1 MAFDSF
7 RDFVNALDAAGELKR
22 ISQSVATELEITEI
36 ADREMK
42 SPGGGKALL
51 FEKPTING
59 VVSPFPVA
67 INTLGSHKRMAM
79 SMGAESVDD
88 VANELGALMKAKPPT
103 SFKEAIKLLSLAL
116 DLRHAKPKSVKTG
129 SCKDVIHKFD
139 APPSRKEPW
148 PAAPDILGSAP
159 APGAADDA
167 SSSAERAP
175 SRVGALGAVDE
186 ASTAAR
192 EARALPT
199 LLNLPILKCWPLDG
213 GRFITLP
220 CVVTRDPDTGE
231 RNVGMYRIQI
241 YDDKTTG
248 MHWQLQKVA
257 ARHGRRYYE
266 KGERMPVSIFIGGDP
281 MFPFAATA
289 PLPDGLDEFLLA
301 GYLRKKSVELVKCET
316 NDLEVPAN
324 ADFVIEGYVDPT
336 EPLREEGPFGDHTG
350 YYTLPE
356 PYPVFHVTAI
366 THRKDAV
373 YPATIVGIP
382 PMEDFY
388 IGGASVKLF
397 LPIFKM
403 NFPEIVDIALPAE
416 GVFHNL
422 VFVSIKKTY
431 PMQAYKIMHGLWGM
445 GQMMFTKY
453 IVVVDAGVNVHN
465 TSEVLFHL
473 TANTDPQRDSIFT
486 KGPSDVLDHATSEIA
501 SGSKLGIDATKKIP
515 GEGFKRA
522 WPPLIKMD
530 DAVRK
535 KIDAL
540 MSQNR

>member
-1 MAFDSF
+1 MAYSSYSE
-7 RDFVNALDAAGELKR
+7 FVAALDRAGELKR
-22 ISQSVATELEITEI
+22 ITQPVATELEITEL

-51 FEKPTING
+51 IEKPTING
-59 VVSPFPVA
+59 AVSPFPVA
-67 INTLGSHKRMAM
+67 INTMGSWRRMAM
-79 SMGAESVDD
+79 SMGADSVDE
-88 VANELGALMKAKPPT
+88 VAAELGSLMKAKPPT
-103 SFKEAIKLLSLAL
+103 TFRQMVSLLSQAL
-116 DLRHAKPKSVKTG
+116 ELRHARPKLVNHG
-129 SCKDVIHKFD
+129 PCKDVIHRFD
-139 APPSRKEPW
+139 APPSRTNPW
-148 PAAPDILGSAP
+148 PAAPDILP
-159 APGAADDA
+159 AQSPGPNARSGKSNAD
-167 SSSAERAP
+167 ERQP
-175 SRVGALGAVDE
+175 GTGNPAV
-186 ASTAAR
+186 S
-192 EARALPT
+192 T
-199 LLNLPILKCWPLDG
+199 LLNIPILKCWPFDG

-220 CVVTRDPDTGE
+220 CVVTKDPDTGD
-231 RNVGMYRIQI
+231 RNLGMYRIQI
-241 YDDKTTG
+241 YDEKTTG

-324 ADFVIEGYVDPT
+324 ADFVIEGYIDPT

-356 PYPVFHVTAI
+356 PYPVFHVTAV

-373 YPATIVGIP
+373 YPCTIVGIP

-388 IGGASVKLF
+388 MGGASVKLF

-453 IVVVDAGVNVHN
+453 IVVVDADVNVHN

-486 KGPSDVLDHATSEIA
+486 KGPADVLDHATSEIA
-501 SGSKLGIDATKKIP
+501 VGSKLGIDATKKLP
-515 GEGFKRA
+515 GEGFKRS

-530 DAVRK
+530 EAVKARM
-535 KIDAL
+535 DRLLEA
-540 MSQNR
+540 

>member
-7 RDFVNALDAAGELKR
+7 RDFVNALDRAGELKR
-22 ISQSVATELEITEI
+22 ISQPVATELEITEI

-51 FEKPTING
+51 FEKPTVNG

-67 INTLGSHKRMAM
+67 INTMGSHKRMAM
-79 SMGAESVDD
+79 SMGANSVDE
-88 VANELGALMKAKPPT
+88 VANELGSLMKPKPPMN
-103 SFKEAIKLLSLAL
+103 FKELIKFLGQAL
-116 DLRHAKPKSVKTG
+116 DLRHTKPKIVSTG
-129 SCKDVIHKFD
+129 TCKEVIHLVDSPKLRVD
-139 APPSRKEPW
+139 SW
-148 PAAPDILGSAP
+148 PAAPDWKNPSAINHQ
-159 APGAADDA
+159 
-167 SSSAERAP
+167 P
-175 SRVGALGAVDE
+175 S
-186 ASTAAR
+186 
-192 EARALPT
+192 T
-199 LLNLPILKCWPLDG
+199 LANLPILKCWPLDG

-220 CVVTRDPDTGE
+220 CVVTKDPDTGE

-248 MHWQLQKVA
+248 MHWQLQKVG

-266 KGERMPVSIFIGGDP
+266 TGTRMHVSIFIGGDP

-336 EPLREEGPFGDHTG
+336 EPLRDEGPFGDHTG

-356 PYPVFHVTAI
+356 PYPVFHITAI

-453 IVVVDAGVNVHN
+453 IVVVDADVDVHN
-465 TSEVLFHL
+465 TSQVLFHL

-486 KGPSDVLDHATSEIA
+486 KGPADVLDHATSEIA
-501 SGSKLGIDATKKIP
+501 IGSKLGIDATKKLP

-530 DAVRK
+530 EGVKAKVE
-535 KIDAL
+535 KIL
-540 MSQNR
+540 GQR

>member
-7 RDFVNALDAAGELKR
+7 RDFVARLDKAGELKR
-22 ISQSVATELEITEI
+22 ISQPVATELEITEL

-51 FEKPTING
+51 FEKPTVNG
-59 VVSPFPVA
+59 EVSPFPLA
-67 INTLGSHKRMAM
+67 INTMGSHKRMAM
-79 SMGAESVDD
+79 SMGAESVDE

-103 SFKEAIKLLSLAL
+103 SFRDAIKLLGQAL
-116 DLRHAKPKSVKTG
+116 ELRHAKPKLVKDG
-129 SCKDVIHKFD
+129 PCKEVIHKFD
-139 APPSRKEPW
+139 ESRKTRVESW
-148 PAAPDILGSAP
+148 PKAPDILG
-159 APGAADDA
+159 GASVLASRSGESV
-167 SSSAERAP
+167 SSS
-175 SRVGALGAVDE
+175 V
-186 ASTAAR
+186 ASPHQ
-192 EARALPT
+192 PT
-199 LLNLPILKCWPLDG
+199 LLNLPIQQCWPLDG

-220 CVVTRDPDTGE
+220 CVVTKDPDTGE

-241 YDDKTTG
+241 YDDRTAG
-248 MHWQLQKVA
+248 MHWQLQKVG

-266 KGERMPVSIFIGGDP
+266 TGTRMPVSIFLGGDP
-281 MFPFAATA
+281 VFTFAATA

-324 ADFVIEGYVDPT
+324 ADFVVEGYVDPK

-366 THRKDAV
+366 THRRDAV
-373 YPATIVGIP
+373 YPATIVGMP

-397 LPIFKM
+397 LPVFKM

-422 VFVSIKKTY
+422 VFVSIRKTY

-453 IVVVDAGVNVHN
+453 IVVVDDDVDVHN
-465 TSEVLFHL
+465 TRDVLFHL
-473 TANTDPQRDSIFT
+473 CANTDPQRDSIFT
-486 KGPSDVLDHATSEIA
+486 KGPADVLDHATSEMAI
-501 SGSKLGIDATKKIP
+501 GSKLGIDATKKLA

-522 WPPLIKMD
+522 WPPLIRMD
-530 DAVRK
+530 ENVRK

-540 MSQNR
+540 FNASDRR

>member
-1 MAFDSF
+1 MAFASF
-7 RDFVNALDAAGELKR
+7 RDFLNQLDGAGELKR
-22 ISQSVATELEITEI
+22 IAQPVASELEITAL

-51 FEKPTING
+51 IENPTVNG

-67 INTLGSHKRMAM
+67 INTMGSWKRMAL
-79 SMGAESVDD
+79 SLNAKSVDE
-88 VANELGALMKAKPPT
+88 VAAELGSLMKAKPPL
-103 SFKEAIKLLSLAL
+103 SFRETLKLLSTAM
-116 DLRHAKPKSVKTG
+116 DLRHAKPKLVKDG
-129 SCKDVIHKFD
+129 PCKEVIHKFD
-139 APPSRKEPW
+139 APPTRTEPW
-148 PAAPDILGSAP
+148 PVAPNIIAPNAP
-159 APGAADDA
+159 ATANVSPSPGGEGRGEGELPTLN
-167 SSSAERAP
+167 SQP
-175 SRVGALGAVDE
+175 S
-186 ASTAAR
+186 
-192 EARALPT
+192 T
-199 LLNLPILKCWPLDG
+199 LLNLPIQKCWPLDG

-220 CVVTRDPDTGE
+220 CVVTKDPDTGE

-241 YDDKTTG
+241 YDDRTTG
-248 MHWQLQKVA
+248 MHWQLQKVG

-266 KGERMPVSIFIGGDP
+266 TGTRMPVAIFLGGDP
-281 MFPFAATA
+281 VFTFAATA

-316 NDLEVPAN
+316 NDLEVPGN

-336 EPLREEGPFGDHTG
+336 EPLRDEGPFGDHTG

-373 YPATIVGIP
+373 YPATIVGMP

-422 VFVSIKKTY
+422 VFVSIRKSY

-453 IVVVDAGVNVHN
+453 IVVVDDDVDVHN
-465 TSEVLFHL
+465 TSEVLFRL
-473 TANTDPQRDSIFT
+473 CANTDPQRDSIFT
-486 KGPSDVLDHATSEIA
+486 KGPADVLDHATSEIA
-501 SGSKLGIDATKKIP
+501 IGTKLGIDATRKLT
-515 GEGFKRA
+515 GEGFKRP
-522 WPPLIKMD
+522 WPPLIKMNEV
-530 DAVRK
+530 VRK
-535 KIDAL
+535 KVDAL
-540 MSQNR
+540 FNK

>member
-7 RDFVNALDAAGELKR
+7 RDFLNALEAANELIR
-22 ISQSVATELEITEI
+22 IPQPVATELEITEL
-36 ADREMK
+36 ADRQMK
-42 SPGGGKALL
+42 SPNGGKALL
-51 FEKPTING
+51 IEKPTVNG
-59 VVSPFPVA
+59 VVSPFPLA
-67 INTLGSHKRMAM
+67 INTLGSWKRMAL
-79 SMGAESVDD
+79 SLGAPSVD
-88 VANELGALMKAKPPT
+88 AAAAELGSLMKAKPPT
-103 SFKEAIKLLSLAL
+103 SLREALKLLGTAM
-116 DLRHAKPKSVKTG
+116 DLRHAKPKTVKIG
-129 SCKDVIHKFD
+129 PCKDVIHRFD
-139 APPSRKEPW
+139 APITRTEPW
-148 PAAPDILGSAP
+148 PNAPDWQN
-159 APGAADDA
+159 
-167 SSSAERAP
+167 P
-175 SRVGALGAVDE
+175 SALGP
-186 ASTAAR
+186 R
-192 EARALPT
+192 PPT
-199 LLNLPILKCWPLDG
+199 LLDLPILKCWPLDG

-241 YDDKTTG
+241 YDDRTTG
-248 MHWQLQKVA
+248 MHWQLQKVG

-266 KGERMPVSIFIGGDP
+266 SGTRMPVAIFLGGDP
-281 MFPFAATA
+281 MFTFAATA

-301 GYLRKKSVELVKCET
+301 GYLRKKSIELVKCET

-324 ADFVIEGYVDPT
+324 ADFVIEGYVDPK

-356 PYPVFHVTAI
+356 PYPVFHVTAV

-453 IVVVDAGVNVHN
+453 IIVVDDDVNVHN
-465 TSEVLFHL
+465 TSEVLFRL
-473 TANTDPQRDSIFT
+473 CANTDPQRDSIFT
-486 KGPSDVLDHATSEIA
+486 KGPADVLDHATSEIA
-501 SGSKLGIDATKKIP
+501 IGSKLGIDATKKIP
-515 GEGFKRA
+515 GEGFKRS

-530 DAVRK
+530 EAVK
-535 KIDAL
+535 AKIGKFFTA
-540 MSQNR
+540 

>member
-7 RDFVNALDAAGELKR
+7 RDFITALDRAGELKR
-22 ISQSVATELEITEI
+22 ISQPIATELEITEV

-42 SPGGGKALL
+42 SPNGGKALL
-51 FEKPTING
+51 FEQPTING
-59 VVSPFPVA
+59 RPSAFPVA

-79 SMGAESVDD
+79 SMGAESVDE
-88 VANELGALMKAKPPT
+88 VAAELGALMKAKPPT
-103 SFKEAIKLLSLAL
+103 GFKEAIKLLSLAL
-116 DLRHAKPKSVKTG
+116 DLRHAKPKIVSDG
-129 SCKDVIHKFD
+129 ACKEVIHKYE
-139 APPSRKEPW
+139 A
-148 PAAPDILGSAP
+148 PAAAQSWPTVGDWRKGT
-159 APGAADDA
+159 
-167 SSSAERAP
+167 SSTP
-175 SRVGALGAVDE
+175 
-186 ASTAAR
+186 
-192 EARALPT
+192 PT
-199 LLNLPILKCWPLDG
+199 LADLPILKCWPLDG

-220 CVVTRDPDTGE
+220 CVVTKDPDTGE

-241 YDDKTTG
+241 YDDRTTG
-248 MHWQLQKVA
+248 MHWQLQKVG

-266 KGERMPVSIFIGGDP
+266 SGKRMPVSIFVGGDP

-301 GYLRKKSVELVKCET
+301 GYLRKKSVELVKGET

-324 ADFVIEGYVDPT
+324 SDFVIEGYVDPT

-356 PYPVFHVTAI
+356 PYPVFHVTAV
-366 THRKDAV
+366 THRKDAI

-445 GQMMFTKY
+445 GQMMFSKY
-453 IVVVDAGVNVHN
+453 IVVVDDDVDVHN
-465 TSEVLFHL
+465 TSDVLFRL
-473 TANTDPQRDSIFT
+473 CANTDPQRDSIFT
-486 KGPSDVLDHATSEIA
+486 KGPSDVLDHATSEMA
-501 SGSKLGIDATKKIP
+501 MGSKLGIDATKKLA
-515 GEGFKRA
+515 GEGFKRT
-522 WPPLIKMD
+522 WPPIIQMD
-530 DAVRK
+530 EAVK
-535 KIDAL
+535 TKIAAL
-540 MSQNR
+540 YS